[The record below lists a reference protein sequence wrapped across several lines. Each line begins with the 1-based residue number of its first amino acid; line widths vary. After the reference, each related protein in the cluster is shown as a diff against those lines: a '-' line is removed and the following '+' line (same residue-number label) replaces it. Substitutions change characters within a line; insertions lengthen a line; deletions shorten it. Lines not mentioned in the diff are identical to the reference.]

1 MKEDVLVLENIT
13 KSYGDFVANDNV
25 SIKFK
30 AGEVHA
36 ILGENGAG
44 KTTLMKT
51 IYGIHQVNSG
61 RIILKG
67 QEISFKDSSE
77 AIRNGIGMVFQ
88 HFMLIPQFTAV
99 QNIILGYENSKFGFL
114 DYKQAKK
121 KISYL
126 SEKYGLKI
134 DLEKKVE
141 DLSVGMEQK
150 IEILK
155 VLYRNADIIIF
166 DEPTAVLAPSEV
178 DDFMNILKVLT
189 QEGHTVILIT
199 HKIKEIRSI
208 AKKCTIMRLG
218 KVVKTVNIAE
228 IDDRD
233 LTKLMI
239 GKEVALRS
247 SKIKFENHFNVLEI
261 KNLSVKDER
270 GVLKVKDV
278 NLDLRNG
285 EILGISGIEGSGQE
299 DLVDAILGLKSIF
312 KGDILKKN
320 SSGSLESLKGLTIKQ
335 RIDKK
340 IGSIPSDRQKHGL
353 ILEFNVMQNIG
364 LKSFDCPNYLK
375 LKKIHS
381 KSNFDL
387 KFNFFNFFN
396 FIKRQFDKVK
406 RQLVGFDLNILKKLS
421 NQLVSYFDIRPRDIL
436 SKVKYLSGGN
446 QQKVIVARE
455 ISLEP
460 DILLAI
466 QPTRGL
472 DVGAVENI
480 YKRIIE
486 QRDAGRSVLLVSLE
500 LDELVNV
507 CDRIAVMHS
516 GRIVGI
522 LEDNFDVDVIGK
534 MMMGLS

>member
-1 MKEDVLVLENIT
+1 MEKDILILENIT
-13 KSYGDFVANDNV
+13 KKYGNFIANDDV

-51 IYGIHQVNSG
+51 IYGIHQVDSG

-67 QEISFKDSSE
+67 QEVSFKDSSE

-99 QNIILGYENSKFGFL
+99 QNIILGYETSKFGFL
-114 DYKQAKK
+114 DYKQARK
-121 KISYL
+121 KINYL
-126 SEKYGLKI
+126 SEKYSLKI
-134 DLEKKVE
+134 DLEKKVKN
-141 DLSVGMEQK
+141 LSVGMEQK

-178 DDFMNILKVLT
+178 DDFINILKVLT

-208 AKKCTIMRLG
+208 AKRCTIIRLG
-218 KVVKTVNIAE
+218 KIVKTVNISE

-239 GKEVALRS
+239 GKEISLRS
-247 SKIKFENHFNVLEI
+247 SKIQFNNHFNVLEI

-278 NLDLRNG
+278 NLNLRNG

-312 KGDILKKN
+312 KGDIFKKN

-335 RIDKK
+335 IIDKK
-340 IGSIPSDRQKHGL
+340 IGNIPSDRQRHGL
-353 ILEFNVMQNIG
+353 ILEFSVMQNIG
-364 LKSFDCPNYLK
+364 LKSFDNPYYLGFKKNY
-375 LKKIHS
+375 S
-381 KSNFDL
+381 KSNCDL
-387 KFNFFNFFN
+387 KFNFFN
-396 FIKRQFDKVK
+396 FIKRQF
-406 RQLVGFDLNILKKLS
+406 VGFDLNILKKIS
-421 NQLVSYFDIRPRDIL
+421 NQLINYFDIRPRDTL
-436 SKVKYLSGGN
+436 NKVKYLSGGN
-446 QQKVIVARE
+446 QQKVIIARE
-455 ISLEP
+455 VSLEP

-486 QRDAGRSVLLVSLE
+486 QRDAGRSVLLVSFE

-507 CDRIAVMHS
+507 CDRIAVMHD

-522 LEDNFDVDVIGK
+522 LEDNFDIDVIGK
-534 MMMGLS
+534 MMIGLS

>member
-1 MKEDVLVLENIT
+1 MKEDILVLENIT
-13 KSYGDFVANDNV
+13 KKYGDFVANADI

-51 IYGIHQVNSG
+51 IYGIHQVDSG

-67 QEISFKDSSE
+67 QEVSFKDSSE
-77 AIRNGIGMVFQ
+77 AIHNGIGMVFQ

-114 DYKQAKK
+114 DYKQAKR
-121 KISYL
+121 KINYL

-141 DLSVGMEQK
+141 DLSVGMQQK

-178 DDFMNILKVLT
+178 DDFINILKVLT

-208 AKKCTIMRLG
+208 AKRCTIMRLG
-218 KVVKTVNIAE
+218 RAVKTVDVAE
-228 IDDRD
+228 INDRD

-239 GKEVALRS
+239 GKEISLRS
-247 SKIKFENHFNVLEI
+247 SKIQFENHFNVLEI

-270 GVLKVKDV
+270 GILKVKDV
-278 NLDLRNG
+278 NLNLRNG

-312 KGDILKKN
+312 KGDIFKKN

-335 RIDKK
+335 IIDKK
-340 IGSIPSDRQKHGL
+340 IGNIPSDRQRHGL

-364 LKSFDCPNYLK
+364 LKSFDNPDYLG
-375 LKKIHS
+375 LKKNCS
-381 KSNFDL
+381 KSSFDL
-387 KFNFFNFFN
+387 KFNFFN

-406 RQLVGFDLNILKKLS
+406 RQFVGFDLNILKKLS
-421 NQLVSYFDIRPRDIL
+421 NQLVNYFDIRPRGIL
-436 SKVKYLSGGN
+436 NKVKYLSGGN
-446 QQKVIVARE
+446 QQKVIIARE

-507 CDRIAVMHS
+507 CDRIAVMHD

-522 LEDNFDVDVIGK
+522 LEDNFDIDVIGK
-534 MMMGLS
+534 MMIGLS

>member
-1 MKEDVLVLENIT
+1 MKEDILVLENIT
-13 KSYGDFVANDNV
+13 KRYGDFVANDNV
-25 SIKFK
+25 SIKFRP
-30 AGEVHA
+30 GEVHA

-67 QEISFKDSSE
+67 QEVSFKDSSE
-77 AIRNGIGMVFQ
+77 AIQNGIGMVFQ

-114 DYKQAKK
+114 DYKQAKS
-121 KISYL
+121 KIKHL

-178 DDFMNILKVLT
+178 DEFMNILKVLT

-208 AKKCTIMRLG
+208 AKQCTIMRLG
-218 KVVKTVNIAE
+218 KVVSTVNIAE
-228 IDDRD
+228 IDDKD

-239 GKEVALRS
+239 GKEIALRS
-247 SKIKFENHFNVLEI
+247 SKIQFRGHFNVLEI
-261 KNLSVKDER
+261 RNLSVKDER

-278 NLDLRNG
+278 DLNLKNG

-335 RIDKK
+335 IIDKK
-340 IGSIPSDRQKHGL
+340 IGSIPSDRQRHGL

-364 LKSFDCPNYLK
+364 LKSFDDPDYLK
-375 LKKIHS
+375 LKKIPS
-381 KSNFDL
+381 KVNFDL
-387 KFNFFNFFN
+387 KKLNFFN

-406 RQLVGFDLNILKKLS
+406 RQFVGFDLKILKKLS
-421 NQLVSYFDIRPRDIL
+421 NQLVNYFDIRPRGIL
-436 SKVKYLSGGN
+436 NKVKYLSGGN
-446 QQKVIVARE
+446 QQKVIIARE
-455 ISLEP
+455 VSLEP

-507 CDRIAVMHS
+507 CDRIAVMHD

-522 LEDNFDVDVIGK
+522 LEDNFDIDLIGK
-534 MMMGLS
+534 MMIGLS

>member
-1 MKEDVLVLENIT
+1 MREDILVLENIT
-13 KSYGDFVANDNV
+13 KKYGDFIANDDV

-67 QEISFKDSSE
+67 QEVSFKDSSE

-99 QNIILGYENSKFGFL
+99 QNIILGYENSKFGFI
-114 DYKQAKK
+114 DYKQARR
-121 KISYL
+121 KINYL

-208 AKKCTIMRLG
+208 AKRCTIMRLG
-218 KVVKTVNIAE
+218 KTVKTVNIAE

-239 GKEVALRS
+239 GKEIALRS
-247 SKIKFENHFNVLEI
+247 SKIQFENHFNVLEI
-261 KNLSVKDER
+261 KNLSIKDER
-270 GVLKVKDV
+270 GILKVKDV
-278 NLDLRNG
+278 NLNLRNG

-312 KGDILKKN
+312 KGDIFKKN
-320 SSGSLESLKGLTIKQ
+320 ASGNLESLKGLTIKQ
-335 RIDKK
+335 IIDKK
-340 IGSIPSDRQKHGL
+340 
-353 ILEFNVMQNIG
+353 
-364 LKSFDCPNYLK
+364 
-375 LKKIHS
+375 
-381 KSNFDL
+381 
-387 KFNFFNFFN
+387 
-396 FIKRQFDKVK
+396 
-406 RQLVGFDLNILKKLS
+406 LV
-421 NQLVSYFDIRPRDIL
+421 
-436 SKVKYLSGGN
+436 
-446 QQKVIVARE
+446 
-455 ISLEP
+455 ISLR
-460 DILLAI
+460 
-466 QPTRGL
+466 TGRGT
-472 DVGAVENI
+472 
-480 YKRIIE
+480 
-486 QRDAGRSVLLVSLE
+486 VL
-500 LDELVNV
+500 
-507 CDRIAVMHS
+507 
-516 GRIVGI
+516 
-522 LEDNFDVDVIGK
+522 F
-534 MMMGLS
+534 